1 MWTEPAA
8 LTCHVGAGE
17 EETNAANLA
26 RLRRPDPIAGYCLH
40 LFGVLEVIGSPSR
53 TLGHPGLLLPSSVI
67 FLRTYWIIDS
77 ERERVHVH
85 MFLGRMR
92 GRGGSYQMEQIKAT
106 IKAEKSQFV
115 TIIATNGGQFRPRL
129 QLLAAEIASG
139 GDDERGA
146 ELCCHSFFI
155 GSLHQARVRDRKSLQ
170 TGENGNLTHVFL
182 PFTPV
187 CVCETDHRRWA
198 AFRLCQ

>member
-92 GRGGSYQMEQIKAT
+92 GRGGQLPNGAN
-106 IKAEKSQFV
+106 KSH
-115 TIIATNGGQFRPRL
+115 NKSR
-129 QLLAAEIASG
+129 EI
-139 GDDERGA
+139 
-146 ELCCHSFFI
+146 
-155 GSLHQARVRDRKSLQ
+155 
-170 TGENGNLTHVFL
+170 
-182 PFTPV
+182 PV
-187 CVCETDHRRWA
+187 CNHHRNKRRTVQA
-198 AFRLCQ
+198 QIAVISG